1 MVPFSAYQ
9 SVLSLLDSSSQKSG
23 FGGYERSWAGA
34 SGRLRR
40 WASALCL
47 GGGDRL
53 GDVVSWTGAGL
64 VNQGVVGW
72 FPVAGCS
79 GVVLGI
85 SCILLL
91 RPGEGFGVGSHL
103 GFEGYG
109 AAGSG
114 GR

>member
-40 WASALCL
+40 RVSALCW
-47 GGGDRL
+47 GGGSEL
-53 GDVVSWTGAGL
+53 WGPVSWTGAGL

-72 FPVAGCS
+72 FPVVGCS

-91 RPGEGFGVGSHL
+91 RSGEGFGVGSHL
-103 GFEGYG
+103 GFDGYG